1 MRRLSVAQ
9 NVNKVLTD
17 IAQKMGGGRVQI
29 GFLEG
34 ATYPDGTPVA
44 AVAAWNEFGH
54 EGNFPA
60 PPRPFFRNMIA
71 KESPGWPAKMADLAK
86 GSGFNGSYV
95 LRVMGEDIA
104 GALKQSII
112 ETNDPPLSFT
122 TLRLRAKFWGNPGDI
137 TMSDVL
143 AAQQA
148 VIKGHKNL
156 AMASGTQA
164 KPLVWT
170 GHMLQSVGFEVK
182 EGRFF
187 QNEKTLEWEKV

>member
-71 KESPGWPAKMADLAK
+71 KESPGWPAKMANLAK
-86 GSGFNGSYV
+86 ATNYNGKLV
-95 LRVMGEDIA
+95 LKLMGEDIA

-112 ETNDPPLSFT
+112 ETNDPPLSPT
-122 TLRLRAKFWGNPGDI
+122 SLILRKRFWGNPGDI
-137 TMSDVL
+137 TTTDVIS
-143 AAQQA
+143 AQQA
-148 VIKGHKNL
+148 AARGDSG
-156 AMASGTQA
+156 ASGTHA

-170 GHMLQSVGFEVK
+170 GHLLASVGYEVK
-182 EGRFF
+182 G
-187 QNEKTLEWEKV
+187 